1 MVIHLTDWL
10 EGLDG
15 ILTGID
21 ELKGSNHQKDLNA
34 YNLSGQRV
42 NEHFKG
48 IVIKGGKKILVR

>member
-21 ELKGSNHQKDLNA
+21 ELKDSDQKDLNA